1 MIQAILNIAIAIV
14 IGLLVFIVIV
24 TDNIHSTKID
34 EMNKQLQVINQLLF
48 SDNI

>member
-24 TDNIHSTKID
+24 TDNIHSAKID